1 MKSFSPLAGATVTLS
16 AGAAS
21 SSVALAGPPSGSFQV
36 RIHNAGSATAFVRF
50 GAADIEASAD
60 ADLPVPPGAVEVMT
74 LDNPARDPIT
84 HAAAI
89 TETGSATL
97 YVTPGRGL

>member
-1 MKSFSPLAGATVTLS
+1 MKSFSPLAGATVTL
-16 AGAAS
+16 AAAATS
-21 SSVALAGPPSGSFQV
+21 SSVALPGPPSGSFQV

-50 GAADIEASAD
+50 GGAETAASAG
-60 ADLPVPPGAVEVMT
+60 ADLPVPPGAVEVLT
-74 LDNPARDPIT
+74 LDNPARDPVT

>member
-1 MKSFSPLAGATVTLS
+1 MKSFSPLAGATVTL
-16 AGAAS
+16 AVGAAS

-50 GAADIEASAD
+50 GGADVEASAGG
-60 ADLPVPPGAVEVMT
+60 DLPVPAGAVEVLT
-74 LDNPARDPIT
+74 LDNPARDPVT

-89 TETGSATL
+89 TVTGSATL
-97 YVTPGRGL
+97 YVTPGRGF